1 MDSLFSGP
9 LSISDLI
16 QLLQYKE
23 LEPLDA
29 AAQDILAR
37 TQSLDVAGYTEADVR
52 EEIISPLL
60 KVLGYDKQSY
70 FSIDREKPIQLLGR
84 KKFLDYNLTL
94 WSENF
99 WLIEAK
105 KPRRAGTKFGAVAIE
120 QALGYAVHP
129 EINAAL
135 VVLCDGR
142 KIAVFDREQNQRE
155 PMLTV
160 EVVNLAQ
167 EIDKLRAILSPWQ
180 VWFFEKRRIVRHLDK
195 VFDKEFNIRRLEEF
209 KDLVARRLDSKRGTV
224 IDNMRSVLSISADA
238 AQNINMLRTKDP
250 VDLIEGAFFLRLTVG
265 ETRAIAET
273 LVGHCQNSGTFPV
286 LHRVFPGHAR
296 AMNDHYCMHALN
308 FLIHLYNENPNVEWL
323 PAWLGGGKDLENAIR
338 TFTASC
344 LTHFASDPGRR
355 SILLCAAG
363 LRRLFKAIMVVDES
377 VWRVGEIMHVIERYQ
392 GPEDSLAQL
401 LSSPEHQNLS
411 RLDGLVNVSL
421 TQLVRR
427 CSNEEGRPQPWL
439 LERQLRDIW
448 KAELGILESV
458 TSYSELLKE
467 RNLGEMF
474 HTEAM
479 GVVFDG
485 LGHCILWI
493 ANRHPVWKNH
503 ILEHYLQDVRTLAEI
518 GSWQAREW
526 LGQGTEDAYSPPTD
540 KAMADRFFL
549 GNIEIYR
556 RLRSAY
562 GYA

>member
-9 LSISDLI
+9 LSISNLI
-16 QLLQYKE
+16 QLQYKA
-23 LEPLDA
+23 LGPLDA
-29 AAQDILAR
+29 AARDILTR
-37 TQSLDVAGYTEADVR
+37 TQSLDVTGYTEADVR

-105 KPRRAGTKFGAVAIE
+105 KPRGTDKTFRVSDIGQAV
-120 QALGYAVHP
+120 GYAVHP

-135 VVLCDGR
+135 VVLCNGR
-142 KIAVFDREQNQRE
+142 KIAVFDREQNQIE
-155 PMLTV
+155 PILTV
-160 EVVNLAQ
+160 KVANLLQ

-195 VFDKEFNIRRLEEF
+195 VFDKEFNTRRVEEF
-209 KDLVARRLDSKRGTV
+209 KELIARRLDSKRGSV

-238 AQNINMLRTKDP
+238 GQAINMLRTKDP

-273 LVGHCQNSGTFPV
+273 LVEHCQNSGTFRV
-286 LHRVFPGHAR
+286 LYRVFPDHAR
-296 AMNDHYCMHALN
+296 AMNDQYCMHALN
-308 FLIHLYNENPNVEWL
+308 LLIRLHDENLEVNWLPEWL
-323 PAWLGGGKDLENAIR
+323 DGGKDLENAIS

-344 LTHFASDPGRR
+344 LTHFASDPVRHN
-355 SILLCAAG
+355 ILLCAAG
-363 LRRLFKAIMVVDES
+363 LRRFFKAIMVVDES
-377 VWRVGEIMHVIERYQ
+377 VWRVGEIMHVLERYQ

-401 LSSPEHQNLS
+401 LSSPEHQNLL

-421 TQLVRR
+421 ARLVRE
-427 CSNEEGRPQPWL
+427 CSDAQGRPQPRL
-439 LERQLRDIW
+439 IELRLREIW

-458 TSYSELLKE
+458 TSYPELLEE
-467 RNLGEMF
+467 RNLGEVL
-474 HTEAM
+474 HTEAID
-479 GVVFDG
+479 VAFDS
-485 LGHCILWI
+485 LGHHILWI

-503 ILEHYLQDVRTLAEI
+503 ILEHHLQEIRTLAKI
-518 GSWQAREW
+518 GSWQAREL
-526 LGQGTEDAYSPPTD
+526 LGPETEDAYSRPD
-540 KAMADRFFL
+540 DEAMADRFFL
-549 GNIEIYR
+549 GDLEMYR
-556 RLRSAY
+556 RLRSEH